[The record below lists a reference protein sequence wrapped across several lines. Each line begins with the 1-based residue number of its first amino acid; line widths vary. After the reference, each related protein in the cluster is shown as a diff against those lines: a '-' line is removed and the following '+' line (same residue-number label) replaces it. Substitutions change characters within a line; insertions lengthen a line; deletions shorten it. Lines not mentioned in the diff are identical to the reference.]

1 MRTIGIITN
10 LNPITIKVYDIDTS
24 KVIDITPTH
33 YDETFDYQILSP
45 VEYHKDTNSI
55 NIILPDTIL
64 TEQEKNYLMKAF
76 TEVMSIRENAKIFL
90 EIISEAFS
98 PEPRQPLHK

>member
-24 KVIDITPTH
+24 KVIEVKPDN
-33 YDETFDYQILSP
+33 YDESFPFQILSP

-55 NIILPDTIL
+55 SILLDSNL
-64 TEQEKNYLMKAF
+64 TKQELGIQMKALK
-76 TEVMSIRENAKIFL
+76 EVMSDGENAKKFL
-90 EIISEAFS
+90 NIISDAFP
-98 PEPRQPLHK
+98 PESRQPHHK

>member
-24 KVIDITPTH
+24 KVIEVKPDN
-33 YDETFDYQILSP
+33 YDVSFPFQILSP

-55 NIILPDTIL
+55 KILLDSNL
-64 TEQEKNYLMKAF
+64 TKEELRIQMEALK
-76 TEVMSIRENAKIFL
+76 EVMSNKERAEEFL
-90 EIISEAFS
+90 NIISDAFP
-98 PEPRQPLHK
+98 PEPRQLHHK

>member
-24 KVIDITPTH
+24 KVIEVKPDN
-33 YDETFDYQILSP
+33 YDESFPFQILSP

-55 NIILPDTIL
+55 NILLDSNL
-64 TEQEKNYLMKAF
+64 TKQELAAQMKALK
-76 TEVMSIRENAKIFL
+76 EVMSDGENTKKFL
-90 EIISEAFS
+90 NIISDVFP
-98 PEPRQPLHK
+98 PESRQTHHK

>member
-24 KVIDITPTH
+24 KVIEVEPDN
-33 YDETFDYQILSP
+33 YDESFPFQILSP

-55 NIILPDTIL
+55 NILLDSNL
-64 TEQEKNYLMKAF
+64 TKQELGIQMK
-76 TEVMSIRENAKIFL
+76 TLKEVMSNRKSAEEFL
-90 EIISEAFS
+90 NIISDVFP
-98 PEPRQPLHK
+98 PEPRHPHHK

>member
-24 KVIDITPTH
+24 KVIEVKPDN
-33 YDETFDYQILSP
+33 YDESFPFQILSP

-55 NIILPDTIL
+55 SILQDNNL
-64 TEQEKNYLMKAF
+64 TKEELAAQMKALK
-76 TEVMSIRENAKIFL
+76 EVMSDGENAKKFL
-90 EIISEAFS
+90 NIISDAFP
-98 PEPRQPLHK
+98 PESRQPHHK